1 MSLFRAGPFA
11 MAQVQMNSP
20 HRSNRL
26 LAALDDEDFAYLE
39 PHLDVVDFQRGHVV
53 YEAGETIQ
61 HTYFPHGVV
70 VSLVTVM
77 LDGKSAEMATFGC
90 ESLFGLVSAFVSRN
104 SFGRYIV
111 QISGTAS
118 RIELDQMHD
127 AFRER
132 PKIQQLVLRFTE
144 ALLAQTLQSVACNA
158 THSVEARCCRWI
170 LSTRDR
176 WASDELPLTHEF
188 LSEMLGVQRSTVSAV
203 TRTLHE
209 SGLIDQS
216 RGVIT
221 ITNRRGLEET
231 SCECYEVIR
240 QKFSQLLP
248 ASMP

>member
-1 MSLFRAGPFA
+1 
-11 MAQVQMNSP
+11 MAQVQMNNP
-20 HRSNRL
+20 HCGNRL
-26 LAALDDEDFAYLE
+26 LAALGGEDFAYLE
-39 PHLDVVDFQRGHVV
+39 PHLTVVDFQRGQVV
-53 YEAGETIQ
+53 YEAGETLRY
-61 HTYFPHGVV
+61 TYFPHNAVI
-70 VSLVTVM
+70 SLVTVM

-111 QISGTAS
+111 QIPGMAS
-118 RIELDQMHD
+118 RIELDRMHD
-127 AFRER
+127 AFRTR
-132 PKIQQLVLRFTE
+132 PGIQQLVLRFTE

-188 LSEMLGVQRSTVSAV
+188 LAEMLGVQRSTVSAA
-203 TRTLHE
+203 TRALHE
-209 SGLIDQS
+209 AGLINQS

-221 ITNRRGLEET
+221 IVDRRRLEET

-240 QKFSQLLP
+240 RKFSQLLP
-248 ASMP
+248 PSIP

>member
-1 MSLFRAGPFA
+1 
-11 MAQVQMNSP
+11 MAQVQMDSP

-26 LAALDDEDFAYLE
+26 LAALDDEDFACLE
-39 PHLDVVDFQRGHVV
+39 PHLNLVDLQRGQVV

-61 HTYFPHGVV
+61 YTYFPHSAM
-70 VSLVTVM
+70 VSLVTM
-77 LDGKSAEMATFGC
+77 MRDGKSAEMATFGC

-118 RIELDQMHD
+118 RIELDWMHD
-127 AFRER
+127 AFTTR
-132 PKIQQLVLRFTE
+132 PKVQQLVLRFTE

-176 WASDELPLTHEF
+176 WGSDELPLTHEF

-209 SGLIDQS
+209 AGLINQS
-216 RGVIT
+216 RGAIT
-221 ITNRRGLEET
+221 ITNRRGLEDT
-231 SCECYEVIR
+231 ACECYSVIR
-240 QKFSQLLP
+240 EKFSQLLP
-248 ASMP
+248 RSTT

>member
-1 MSLFRAGPFA
+1 

-26 LAALDDEDFAYLE
+26 LAALDDEDFACLE
-39 PHLDVVDFQRGHVV
+39 PHLNFVELQRGQII
-53 YEAGETIQ
+53 YEADETIRY
-61 HTYFPHGVV
+61 TYFPHNAVI
-70 VSLVTVM
+70 SLVTVM

-118 RIELDQMHD
+118 RIELDWMHD
-127 AFRER
+127 AFRTR
-132 PKIQQLVLRFTE
+132 PTIQQLVLRFTE

-176 WASDELPLTHEF
+176 WGSDELPLTHEF
-188 LSEMLGVQRSTVSAV
+188 LSEMLGVQRSTVSAI

-209 SGLIDQS
+209 AGLINQS

-221 ITNRRGLEET
+221 IIDRRGLEET

-240 QKFSQLLP
+240 RKFAQLLP
-248 ASMP
+248 NSME

>member
-1 MSLFRAGPFA
+1 
-11 MAQVQMNSP
+11 MAQVPMNND
-20 HRSNRL
+20 HRANRL
-26 LAALDDEDFAYLE
+26 LAALGPDDFAYLD
-39 PHLDVVDFQRGHVV
+39 PHLALVELQRGQVI
-53 YEAGETIQ
+53 YEAGETILY
-61 HTYFPHGVV
+61 TYFPHNAV

-118 RIELDQMHD
+118 RIELDWMND
-127 AFRER
+127 AFRAR
-132 PKIQQLVLRFTE
+132 PNIQQLVLRFTE

-170 LSTRDR
+170 LNTRDR
-176 WASDELPLTHEF
+176 WGSDELPLTHEF
-188 LSEMLGVQRSTVSAV
+188 LSEMLGVQRSTISAV

-209 SGLIDQS
+209 AGLINQS

-221 ITNRRGLEET
+221 IVNRPGLEET
-231 SCECYEVIR
+231 ACECYETIR
-240 QKFSQLLP
+240 RKFSELLP
-248 ASMP
+248 HSMA

>member
-1 MSLFRAGPFA
+1 

-26 LAALDDEDFAYLE
+26 LASLDSGDFACLE
-39 PHLDVVDFQRGHVV
+39 PHLGLVDLQRGQVI
-53 YEAGETIQ
+53 YEAGETIKY
-61 HTYFPHGVV
+61 TYFPHNAV

-118 RIELDQMHD
+118 RIELDWMND
-127 AFRER
+127 AFRAR

-158 THSVEARCCRWI
+158 THGVEARCCRWI

-176 WASDELPLTHEF
+176 WGSDELPLTHEF

-209 SGLIDQS
+209 AGLINQS

-221 ITNRRGLEET
+221 IANRRGLEDT
-231 SCECYEVIR
+231 ACECYEVIR
-240 QKFSQLLP
+240 RKFSQLLP
-248 ASMP
+248 AATP

>member
-1 MSLFRAGPFA
+1 
-11 MAQVQMNSP
+11 MNSP

-26 LAALDDEDFAYLE
+26 LAALDDEDFAWLE
-39 PHLDVVDFQRGHVV
+39 PHLELIELQKGQVI
-53 YEAGETIQ
+53 YESGETIQ
-61 HTYFPHGVV
+61 HTYFPHNTVI
-70 VSLVTVM
+70 SLVTIM

-90 ESLFGLVSAFVSRN
+90 ESLFGFASALISRN

-111 QISGTAS
+111 HIPGTAS
-118 RIELDQMHD
+118 RIELDGMNE
-127 AFRER
+127 AFRTR
-132 PKIQQLVLRFTE
+132 PAIQQLVLRFTE

-203 TRTLHE
+203 TRALHE
-209 SGLIDQS
+209 AGLISQS

-221 ITNRRGLEET
+221 IVNRRGLEET
-231 SCECYEVIR
+231 SCECYEIIR
-240 QKFSQLLP
+240 RRFAQLLP
-248 ASMP
+248 ASME